1 MSSVLV
7 PRSTIARIAAA
18 VVFCALAPQAA
29 AQATAAAANADGAGS
44 AKDPGMVIARTVNPR
59 IAYRGIPTE
68 ENPIHS
74 EATLFPAR
82 TFQSAIDG
90 ITGQLLGD
98 HALGARGSA
107 GVHAGA
113 ATEAAMRRVFA
124 GESSPLGPGL
134 GARAAGMG
142 ANGLG
147 GGAGAVGGA
156 AMGGGAIGRAV
167 GGGATAGG
175 LFGALP
181 AIMPTQQ
188 GGGP

>member
-1 MSSVLV
+1 MSSVLG
-7 PRSTIARIAAA
+7 PRSIHVRAAIAI
-18 VVFCALAPQAA
+18 VFCAVAPQVA
-29 AQATAAAANADGAGS
+29 AQSGTVATNAAGAEPT
-44 AKDPGMVIARTVNPR
+44 KDPGMVIARTVNPR
-59 IAYRGIPTE
+59 IAYRGIPIE

-82 TFQSAIDG
+82 TFHSAIDG

-98 HALGARGSA
+98 DALGARGSA

-113 ATEAAMRRVFA
+113 ATEAAMSRVIA

-134 GARAAGMG
+134 GRRTAGMG
-142 ANGLG
+142 ANAALGGAG
-147 GGAGAVGGA
+147 GGAAVGGA
-156 AMGGGAIGRAV
+156 VGRAV
-167 GGGATAGG
+167 GGGAMAGG

-181 AIMPTQQ
+181 AIMPSRQ

>member
-7 PRSTIARIAAA
+7 PRSIHVRAAIAI
-18 VVFCALAPQAA
+18 VFCAVAPQVA
-29 AQATAAAANADGAGS
+29 AQSGTVATNAAGAEPT
-44 AKDPGMVIARTVNPR
+44 KDPGMVIARTVNPR
-59 IAYRGIPTE
+59 IAYRGIPIE

-82 TFQSAIDG
+82 TFHSAIDG

-98 HALGARGSA
+98 DALGARGSA

-134 GARAAGMG
+134 GTRTAGMG
-142 ANGLG
+142 ANAAL

-156 AMGGGAIGRAV
+156 AVGGAVGRAV
-167 GGGATAGG
+167 GGGAMAGG

-181 AIMPTQQ
+181 AIMPSRQ

>member
-7 PRSTIARIAAA
+7 PRSTTVRVAAA
-18 VVFCALAPQAA
+18 VMFCALASPVA
-29 AQATAAAANADGAGS
+29 AQTAPAAANAEGSGS

-82 TFQSAIDG
+82 TFHSAIDG

-98 HALGARGSA
+98 DALGARGSA

-142 ANGLG
+142 ANGVV
-147 GGAGAVGGA
+147 GGAGALGGS
-156 AMGGGAIGRAV
+156 AMGGAVGRAV
-167 GGGATAGG
+167 GGGAAGGG